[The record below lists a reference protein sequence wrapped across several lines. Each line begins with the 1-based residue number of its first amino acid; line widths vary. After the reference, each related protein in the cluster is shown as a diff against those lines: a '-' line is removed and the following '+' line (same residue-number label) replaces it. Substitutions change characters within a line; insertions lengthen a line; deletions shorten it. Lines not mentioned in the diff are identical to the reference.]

1 MRVSPKTLG
10 EVMSLYPPNEFQ
22 MTPTL
27 CHICHGEV
35 REDQHG
41 IEHSGH
47 GQLTQSKDT
56 VFQKTFSKGW
66 AEGYTSVWFHPE
78 CATVMALRLSY
89 DVMRIKNLPDQP
101 SRVVDG
107 LRSLAKVNQVR

>member
-1 MRVSPKTLG
+1 
-10 EVMSLYPPNEFQ
+10 MSLYKPNEFQ
-22 MTPTL
+22 MTPTM

-47 GQLTQSKDT
+47 GQMSQSKDP
-56 VFQKTFSKGW
+56 VFQKAFPKGW
-66 AEGYTSVWFHPE
+66 AEGYTSIWFHPE

-89 DVMRIKNLPDQP
+89 DVMRIKMDANQP
-101 SRVVDG
+101 RRVVDE
-107 LRSLAKVNQVR
+107 LQDLAKVNQVR

>member
-1 MRVSPKTLG
+1 
-10 EVMSLYPPNEFQ
+10 MSLYTPNEFQ

-47 GQLTQSKDT
+47 GQLTQSKNA
-56 VFQKTFSKGW
+56 VFQKAFPEGW

-89 DVMRIKNLPDQP
+89 DVMRIKMDANQP
-101 SRVVDG
+101 RRVVDE
-107 LRSLAKVNQVR
+107 LQDLAKVNQVR